1 MLHETNQIKRKE
13 RKIKKKI
20 GSERKR
26 EKKLAKIGDLQQYK
40 TIFTRDLHQLN
51 EHKRF
56 WRELDRMDQRK
67 FIDWKKTKLFRFRWN
82 WVEEKKLLGI
92 RLQISSFTPKEGVVI
107 L

>member
-56 WRELDRMDQRK
+56 
-67 FIDWKKTKLFRFRWN
+67 
-82 WVEEKKLLGI
+82 
-92 RLQISSFTPKEGVVI
+92 
-107 L
+107 